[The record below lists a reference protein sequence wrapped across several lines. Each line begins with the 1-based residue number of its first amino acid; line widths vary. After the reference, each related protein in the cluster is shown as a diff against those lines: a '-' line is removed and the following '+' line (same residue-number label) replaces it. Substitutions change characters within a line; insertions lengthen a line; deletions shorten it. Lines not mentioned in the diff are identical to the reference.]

1 MSLRKR
7 ASLLNFFCDFSGDF
21 VTAVAAVCH
30 KSCRTASDT
39 AHITGVLEVFP
50 AEFGFAFEE
59 SVKGDKRLMHDGSPL
74 VKHQDRRS
82 LLLVHRDAGG
92 PSYRCIETR
101 EVSPTEI
108 SGPGGPSY
116 CICIGTREVFPTD
129 VFLLYKNMQKM
140 SRSFW
145 WGFGRGARRGV
156 GRGSFSF
163 AV

>member
-1 MSLRKR
+1 MTLGFSQKCE
-7 ASLLNFFCDFSGDF
+7 FTKIFCDFSGGF
-21 VTAVAAVCH
+21 VIALAAVCH

-74 VKHQDRRS
+74 VKHRDRRA
-82 LLLVHRDAGG
+82 LLLVHRDARG

-101 EVSPTEI
+101 EGSPT
-108 SGPGGPSY
+108 
-116 CICIGTREVFPTD
+116 D
-129 VFLLYKNMQKM
+129 DFLLYKNMQKM

-145 WGFGRGARRGV
+145 WGFGIGARRGV